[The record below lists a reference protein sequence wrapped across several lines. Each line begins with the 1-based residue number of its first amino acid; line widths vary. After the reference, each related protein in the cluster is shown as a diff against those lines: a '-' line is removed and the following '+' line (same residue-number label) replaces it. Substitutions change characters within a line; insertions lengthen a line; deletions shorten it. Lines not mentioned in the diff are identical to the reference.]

1 MNPNESIVICFQR
14 YFDFKGRA
22 SRPEFWWFTAFTMLV
37 GAIMLH
43 DIFYSSLIVEIIAAI
58 IGLALM
64 VPTASVTVRR
74 LHDIKK
80 SGYWAVPFFL
90 FPFFPE
96 ALLYKFNPLIPLVL
110 AGLILVYLIL
120 LIYWLTLKGN
130 ETENDFGHP
139 PLLESR

>member
-1 MNPNESIVICFQR
+1 
-14 YFDFKGRA
+14 
-22 SRPEFWWFTAFTMLV
+22 MLV

-96 ALLYKFNPLIPLVL
+96 ALLYKFNPLI
-110 AGLILVYLIL
+110 
-120 LIYWLTLKGN
+120 LTKLSK
-130 ETENDFGHP
+130 
-139 PLLESR
+139 R